1 MVKNCDAT
9 FRPVSFQR
17 GKVHVC
23 GGHLGKYMAMTT
35 KQEKD
40 LDGKNYEFVK
50 ITSSEPWLVQAVS
63 GCHRLHH
70 SSLGRTTLVGDLLK
84 QVVRICNG
92 EDDPDVQLHGCGS
105 ACADVD
111 PMLELSGNAGP
122 GARTAVSIAVN
133 GSRARYYGNRAR
145 GQIVTVKMPAVCPEE
160 DRRSTAKR
168 DVKLH
173 IEDRRQIWLSIDD
186 IEWFVRYMFIQNQ
199 LRGVANVDDDDEGPD
214 ARMTVGDTPARVS
227 APSGA
232 EDAD

>member
-1 MVKNCDAT
+1 MELASSAAMVKNCDAI
-9 FRPVSFQR
+9 FKPVSFQR

-40 LDGKNYEFVK
+40 LDGTSYEFVK
-50 ITSSEPWLVQAVS
+50 VTCGEPWLVHAVS
-63 GCHRLHH
+63 GCHRLHN
-70 SSLGRTTLVGDLLK
+70 SSLGRTTLVADLLK

-92 EDDPDVQLHGCGS
+92 DDDPDVQLHGCGS

-122 GARTAVSIAVN
+122 GARTAIGIAVN
-133 GSRARYYGNRAR
+133 GSRTRYYGNRAR

-173 IEDRRQIWLSIDD
+173 IADRRQIWLSIDD

-214 ARMTVGDTPARVS
+214 VRMTV
-227 APSGA
+227 
-232 EDAD
+232 